1 MKLLLYIGL
10 AICLYCVFRKI
21 HSAMLLRKI
30 EREIDK
36 TVCEND
42 RLQHIKDKRHEREL
56 AHRAHLN
63 SSIFELIWMVPYLFY
78 LVIQSTFSSLMRK
91 IKKQ

>member
-21 HSAMLLRKI
+21 HTAMLLRKI

-36 TVCEND
+36 
-42 RLQHIKDKRHEREL
+42 
-56 AHRAHLN
+56 
-63 SSIFELIWMVPYLFY
+63 
-78 LVIQSTFSSLMRK
+78 
-91 IKKQ
+91 